1 MKRICLIAFI
11 VSIHTSFLQATE
23 LEFELTF
30 GSKIGNIPMEISKK
44 SKNIKT
50 IGGIN
55 LNSWSLSPNYSSFV
69 SEKKSPTFSEDK
81 IFKDKIYIKFNMRF

>member
-23 LEFELTF
+23 PEFELTF

-50 IGGIN
+50 IGGIKI
-55 LNSWSLSPNYSSFV
+55 NSWTLSPNFSSF
-69 SEKKSPTFSEDK
+69 SNDKKILNQIEKTSKESLYLK
-81 IFKDKIYIKFNMRF
+81 IKFKF